1 MKGKMVKRLLA
12 MGLSLA
18 MTVTMFQTT
27 GNSGTFVSQAAST
40 VTNENLL
47 KNTTFEEDV
56 ELGEHSGENQ
66 NNKVGNWFAYSTQN
80 PGTVKK
86 VKENAHGGE
95 WAATVARQNDALEQD
110 VANLQKG
117 ATYKVSVWAKN
128 TNPSGLRTWLCLKWY
143 GGSEKKV
150 AIDSSDYKKYEI
162 EFTYTGATGADT
174 GKNTRAAI
182 WVESGNS
189 GNVYV
194 DDWSLQISSDLKSL
208 SVENGALK
216 AEYNADYQG
225 EMKSSDFELS
235 YTSSLEPEVAK
246 KLEVTSENVNGKTLT
261 MNFPEIAKQPME
273 QTITVTAT
281 YKPSKQSMVV
291 DFEVAASGEEM
302 VEAALSGITAE
313 NGKVT
318 ATLDKVPT
326 VAPVKDDFTV
336 EYKVN
341 DGSFENA
348 RVKEFTYD
356 KENKN
361 VVMTFEKIA
370 GAVDPKNVT
379 VKVTYKGVS
388 KTADFTVELGSGVKY
403 YVDATNG
410 KDNNNG
416 TSPETAWQTLERV
429 NQEVFQP
436 GDQILFKAG
445 ETWTGALKPQ
455 GSGVE
460 GAPIVIASYGE
471 GKKPLLKPGAD
482 WTISH
487 MNIANKVVRNP
498 RVNNVITFFNQ
509 EYWEVRDLELYD
521 PTYEQN
527 SNTYVY
533 RRGINISAED
543 AGDLSYFKFDNLTIH
558 GFRGPI
564 SNEGKSSG
572 GIIMTV
578 TTNLNDPSKRVPTA
592 VHDISVT
599 NCELYDLGRS
609 GINFVSPWTTRNGEK
624 WNKYRPFGYR
634 GLGDWKPYERF
645 TLSNN
650 IIHDIDGDGTIVDGC
665 KDVTVD
671 HNTVYRTVYNCWYG
685 VGLFNWNSDN
695 VVFEYNEVYEA
706 SPADALLGAGDG
718 QGIEIDALNQN
729 TLVQYNYLHDNA
741 GGVFMW
747 CCTEDL
753 RGFDGIYRY
762 NISQNDGAKHGV
774 IDWRPGHEGSMA
786 YNNTIYLGEGIDREW
801 LKNGYTG
808 GKSDAKFYNNIV
820 VNKGKMTLGA
830 GFNEEEIDYESNI
843 FVGFDQVPA
852 NDTAVI
858 QEDPKF
864 VAPGTGANG
873 IDSLK
878 GYQLQADSPA
888 IDAGMNIENNG
899 GKDYF
904 GTKLTDGKTDIGAAE
919 YVAASVEVDK
929 TDLNALII
937 YAKTQKEND
946 NYQYVVPVV
955 KEKFEAALAEAEKVN
970 ADADATQDAVKAA
983 YDNLLYMVHHLDFA
997 GDTSSLKVLVDVA
1010 DGLEED
1016 SYTAE
1021 SWKLFEEALKA
1032 AKEVLAD
1039 VNALQEEIDA
1049 AREALQTAMDGLVEK
1064 PLTDKEK
1071 LEKLVKDS
1079 EKNYEPNL
1087 DQYTPA
1093 TGEAFKAALDAAR
1106 EVLADGNA
1114 TQEQVDKAYK
1124 NLRNAIF
1131 GLRLIPNKD
1140 KLEDLINKVENM
1152 DLSMYTA
1159 KTANAV
1165 RTALRD
1171 AKAVFEDENATQ
1183 AEVDGAV
1190 KRLQASVDGLK
1201 ATSAK
1206 ADDADDKKPEEANDK
1221 KAAKT
1226 GDMAVPIGWTLTGIL
1241 AVLVV
1246 VAAFF
1251 VRRKHH

>member
-1 MKGKMVKRLLA
+1 M
-12 MGLSLA
+12 
-18 MTVTMFQTT
+18 
-27 GNSGTFVSQAAST
+27 
-40 VTNENLL
+40 
-47 KNTTFEEDV
+47 
-56 ELGEHSGENQ
+56 
-66 NNKVGNWFAYSTQN
+66 
-80 PGTVKK
+80 
-86 VKENAHGGE
+86 KENAHSGE
-95 WAATVARQNDALEQD
+95 WAATVGKQNDALEQD

-117 ATYKVSVWAKN
+117 ATYKLSVWAKN

-150 AIDSSDYKKYEI
+150 LLDSSDYKKYDV
-162 EFTYTGATGADT
+162 EFTYTGATGSDA

-194 DDWSLQISSDLKSL
+194 DDWSLQISSNLKSL
-208 SVENGALK
+208 SVENGTLK

-225 EMKSSDFELS
+225 AMQSSDFELS

-246 KLEVTSENVNGKTLT
+246 KLEVTSENVDGKTLT
-261 MNFPEIAKQPME
+261 MKFPEIVKQPLK

-281 YKPSKQSMVV
+281 YKPSKQSMNV

-302 VEAALSGITAE
+302 VESVLSGITAE

-326 VAPVKDDFTV
+326 VAPVKEDFTV

-341 DGSFENA
+341 DGSFETA
-348 RVKEFTYD
+348 RVKDFTYD
-356 KENKN
+356 KANKN
-361 VVMTFEKIA
+361 VVMTFEKIS
-370 GAVDPKNVT
+370 GAVDTKNVT

-388 KTADFTVELGSGVKY
+388 NTAEFTVELGSGVKY
-403 YVDATNG
+403 YVDATSG
-410 KDNNNG
+410 KDSNNG

-429 NQEVFQP
+429 NKEVFQP

-471 GKKPLLKPGAD
+471 GKKPILKPGAD

-521 PTYEQN
+521 PTYAQN
-527 SNTYVY
+527 ANTYVY
-533 RRGINISAED
+533 RRGINVSAED

-609 GINFVSPWTTRNGEK
+609 GINFVSPWTTRNGAK

-634 GLGDWKPYERF
+634 GLGDWRPYERF

-665 KDVTVD
+665 KDVMVD

-830 GFNEEEIDYESNI
+830 GFNEQEIDYESNI
-843 FVGFDQVPA
+843 FVGFNQVPA

-904 GTKLTDGKTDIGAAE
+904 GTKLTDGKTDIGASE
-919 YVAASVEVDK
+919 YVAATSEVDK
-929 TDLNALII
+929 SMLESAIQYAEEQMADPKYEDVIPAARKAYEKAYEDAKAVFANPEATEKEVSDAFNALADAGHKLNWYKGDLTDLRAAYEMFEGKDLSVYTEETRKAL
-937 YAKTQKEND
+937 E
-946 NYQYVVPVV
+946 
-955 KEKFEAALAEAEKVN
+955 EALAEAKEIIDLGDN
-970 ADADATQDAVKAA
+970 AVKEFVDAA
-983 YDNLLYMVHHLDFA
+983 LEKLNA
-997 GDTSSLKVLVDVA
+997 AIK
-1010 DGLEED
+1010 GLE
-1016 SYTAE
+1016 
-1021 SWKLFEEALKA
+1021 
-1032 AKEVLAD
+1032 VIP
-1039 VNALQEEIDA
+1039 V
-1049 AREALQTAMDGLVEK
+1049 
-1064 PLTDKEK
+1064 DKSK
-1071 LEKLVKDS
+1071 LEKLVKEA
-1079 EKNYEPNL
+1079 EKYEAKI
-1087 DQYTPA
+1087 DEYTEETA
-1093 TGEAFKAALDAAR
+1093 KTFTEM
-1106 EVLADGNA
+1106 LADA
-1114 TQEQVDKAYK
+1114 RDVLSKEAVSQTTIDSAYVA
-1124 NLRNAIF
+1124 LQQAIF
-1131 GLRLIPNKD
+1131 ELRLIPNKD
-1140 KLEDLINKVENM
+1140 KLEALINKVENT
-1152 DLSMYTA
+1152 DLSGYTA
-1159 KTANAV
+1159 ESVAVLKTA
-1165 RTALRD
+1165 LFE
-1171 AKAVFEDENATQ
+1171 AKAVMADSKADQKAVDKAVQVLQEKFDGLVAVGEETKAEKDALKDLIDKTEKMDLKSYTAETVLAVRNALKEAKAVYDDKDATQ
-1183 AEVDGAV
+1183 QEVDAV
-1190 KRLQASVDGLK
+1190 LAKLQKALDGLK
-1201 ATSAK
+1201 K
-1206 ADDADDKKPEEANDK
+1206 ADVQKTEDDKKP
-1221 KAAKT
+1221 AKT
-1226 GDMAVPIGWTLTGIL
+1226 GDAALPIGWALAGVV
-1241 AVLVV
+1241 AVL
-1246 VAAFF
+1246 AAVETFF
-1251 VRRKHH
+1251 ARRKRQ

>member
-12 MGLSLA
+12 VGLSIA
-18 MTVTMFQTT
+18 MAVTTFQTVGT
-27 GNSGTFVSQAAST
+27 SGPGIVQAAST

-47 KNTTFEEDV
+47 KNPTFEEGVD
-56 ELGEHSGENQ
+56 LGTHSDGNQ

-86 VKENAHGGE
+86 VQENAHNGE
-95 WAATVARQNDALEQD
+95 WSATVAKQDDALEQD
-110 VANLQKG
+110 VPDLQKG
-117 ATYKVSVWAKN
+117 ATYKLSVWAKN
-128 TNPSGLRTWLCLKWY
+128 TNPSGLKTWLCLKWY

-150 AIDSSDYKKYEI
+150 AIDSSEYKQYEI
-162 EFTYTGATGADT
+162 EFTYTGATGSDA

-208 SVENGALK
+208 SVGNGALK
-216 AEYNADYQG
+216 AEYNVDYQG
-225 EMKSSDFELS
+225 EMKSSDFDIS
-235 YTSSLEPEVAK
+235 YTSSLEPEVAR
-246 KLEVTSENVNGKTLT
+246 KLDITGETVNGKTLT
-261 MNFPEIAKQPME
+261 MNFAEIVKQPMK

-281 YKPSKQSMVV
+281 YKPSKQPMVV
-291 DFEVAASGEEM
+291 DFDVDASGEEL
-302 VEAALSGITAE
+302 VEANLTGITAE
-313 NGKVT
+313 NGSVT
-318 ATLDKVPT
+318 ANLDKVPT
-326 VAPVKDDFTV
+326 VAPVKDHFTL

-341 DGSFENA
+341 DGAFEKA
-348 RVKEFTYD
+348 GIKEFTYNKD
-356 KENKN
+356 SKN
-361 VVMTFEKIA
+361 VVMTFDKIS
-370 GAVDPKNVT
+370 GAVDPKDVT
-379 VKVTYKGVS
+379 VKVTYKDVA
-388 KTADFTVELGSGVKY
+388 KTAEFRVELGSGVKY

-410 KDNNNG
+410 KDSNNG
-416 TSPETAWQTLERV
+416 ISPETAWQTIDRV
-429 NQEVFQP
+429 NQEKFQP

-445 ETWTGALKPQ
+445 ETWTGALKPK
-455 GSGVE
+455 GSGVD

-471 GKKPLLKPGAD
+471 GKKPILMPGED

-487 MNIANKVVRNP
+487 MNIANKVVPNP

-527 SNTYVY
+527 KNTTVY

-543 AGDLSYFKFDNLTIH
+543 VGDLSYFKFDNLTIH

-578 TTNLNDPSKRVPTA
+578 TTNLNDASKRVPTA

-609 GINFVSPWTTRNGEK
+609 GINFVSPWTTRIGDK
-624 WNKYRPFGYR
+624 WNEYKTFGYP
-634 GLGDWKPYERF
+634 GLGEWKPYERF

-650 IIHDIDGDGTIVDGC
+650 VIHDIDGDGTIVDGC

-706 SPADALLGAGDG
+706 SPADSLLGAGDG

-729 TLVQYNYLHDNA
+729 TLVQYNYLHNNA

-753 RGFDGIYRY
+753 RGFDGVYRY

-820 VNKGKMTLGA
+820 VNKGTMTPGK
-830 GFNEEEIDYESNI
+830 GFNEQEIDYESNI
-843 FVGFDQVPA
+843 FVGFDEVPS
-852 NDTAVI
+852 NDTTLI

-864 VAPGTGANG
+864 VAPGTGGKG
-873 IDSLK
+873 IDSVK
-878 GYQLQADSPA
+878 GYKLQADSPA
-888 IDAGMNIENNG
+888 IDAGLNIENNG

-904 GTKLTDGKTDIGAAE
+904 GTPLADGKTDIGAAE
-919 YVAASVEVDK
+919 YVAVSSETDK
-929 TDLNALII
+929 TALNALIE
-937 YAKTQKEND
+937 YAKSQQENED
-946 NYQYVVPVV
+946 YQYVVPVV
-955 KEKFEAALAEAEKVN
+955 KEKFEAALAEAEKVSADN
-970 ADADATQDAVKAA
+970 AATQEVVDTA
-983 YDNLLYMVHHLDFA
+983 YDKLLDMVHHLEFT
-997 GDTSSLKVLVDVA
+997 GNTSSLKVLVDA
-1010 DGLEED
+1010 AKGLEEQF
-1016 SYTAE
+1016 YTVE
-1021 SWKLFEEALKA
+1021 SWKPFTQALKA
-1032 AKEVLAD
+1032 AEAVLAD
-1039 VNALQEEIDA
+1039 ENALQEEIDA
-1049 AREALQTAMDGLVEK
+1049 VRAALKTAMDGLVKK
-1064 PLTDKEK
+1064 PLADKSK

-1079 EKNYEPNL
+1079 ETKYEPNL
-1087 DQYTPA
+1087 DKYTPA
-1093 TGEAFKAALDAAR
+1093 TGASFKAALDAAR
-1106 EVLADGNA
+1106 SVLADENA
-1114 TQEQVDKAYK
+1114 TQKQVDSAYTTLQK
-1124 NLRNAIF
+1124 AIF

-1140 KLEDLINKVENM
+1140 ALEDLINKVESM
-1152 DLSMYTA
+1152 DLSGYT
-1159 KTANAV
+1159 TESV
-1165 RTALRD
+1165 QALKNVLLE
-1171 AKAVFEDENATQ
+1171 AKAVMEDPEADQ
-1183 AEVDGAV
+1183 KEVDAAE
-1190 KRLQASVDGLK
+1190 KALRASRDGLVAVEDAK
-1201 ATSAK
+1201 K
-1206 ADDADDKKPEEANDK
+1206 ADNSK

-1226 GDMAVPIGWTLTGIL
+1226 GDATSPIGWTLAGVL
-1241 AVLVV
+1241 AVLAV

-1251 VRRKHH
+1251 VRRKKR